1 MSRTKTC
8 AGCKRELTYVLHPCR
23 KCRKN
28 FCSPAIRDCVLVH
41 GCDPEAAV
49 GGPIKVELPEAR

>member
-1 MSRTKTC
+1 MTSRRAKRC
-8 AGCKRELTYVLHPCR
+8 ANCKRDLSYVLHTCR

-41 GCDPEAAV
+41 GCGTDTV
-49 GGPIKVELPEAR
+49 GRTIVERIEYK